1 MGFIVRL
8 RFKLS
13 SKIHYLCHPGKAIFD
28 QLDSSSL
35 TMGRDLGSGS
45 NYYYKDMVEDNK
57 FA

>member
-1 MGFIVRL
+1 MGCIVRL

-13 SKIHYLCHPGKAIFD
+13 SEKHYLCHPGKAIFD
-28 QLDSSSL
+28 QLHTSCL
-35 TMGRDLGSGS
+35 TMGRDLGNGS